1 MFKIYK
7 IFTKK
12 HKILLLIAL
21 GLLLLLTF
29 FEILIFSSL
38 QEILNYLNETDA
50 NNTISNLLSFIGN
63 INFKTLLVIFFII
76 YILRSLLFIALS
88 FVRNK
93 LVKK

>member
-76 YILRSLLFIALS
+76 YIYEVFFL
-88 FVRNK
+88 
-93 LVKK
+93 

>member
-21 GLLLLLTF
+21 GLLLLLTL

-50 NNTISNLLSFIGN
+50 NNTISNLLCLICN
-63 INFKTLLVIFFII
+63 INFKKLL
-76 YILRSLLFIALS
+76 
-88 FVRNK
+88 
-93 LVKK
+93 